1 MTKSEPSTRPVALV
15 TGGASGIGAAC
26 CTRLGAEGFRLAV
39 LDVDGEG
46 AARAAGPDGIGV
58 RVDVADADD
67 VEQAVAQVLDR
78 LGRIDVLVNNAGIT
92 GGPTAT
98 RCHETPVETFD
109 AVVGVNLRGPFLVSR
124 AVLPVMLE
132 QRQGHVITIVSIAG
146 MVAARGRCSY
156 TASKGG
162 ALMLTKSIATDYAA
176 DGIRANAVCPGW
188 VHTPMTAWRLD
199 DSELAARATS
209 AIPLGRVAQPDD
221 VADVVSVLAG
231 DRLGYVTGSAFVV
244 DGGMTA
250 AMPM

>member
-1 MTKSEPSTRPVALV
+1 
-15 TGGASGIGAAC
+15 
-26 CTRLGAEGFRLAV
+26 V
-39 LDVDGEG
+39 LDLDADG
-46 AARAAGPDGIGV
+46 ATRAAGADGIGLG
-58 RVDVADADD
+58 VDVADADD
-67 VEQAVAQVLDR
+67 VERAVAQVLDH

-98 RCHETPVETFD
+98 RCHETPVQTWD
-109 AVVGVNLRGPFLVSR
+109 QVMGVNLRGPFLVSR

-132 QRQGHVITIVSIAG
+132 QRHGHVITIVSIAG
-146 MVAARGRCSY
+146 MVATRGRCAY

-162 ALMLTKSIATDYAA
+162 ALMLTKSIAADYAA

-199 DSELAARATS
+199 DSDLGARATA
-209 AIPLGRVAQPDD
+209 AIPLGRVAQPED

-250 AMPM
+250 TMPM